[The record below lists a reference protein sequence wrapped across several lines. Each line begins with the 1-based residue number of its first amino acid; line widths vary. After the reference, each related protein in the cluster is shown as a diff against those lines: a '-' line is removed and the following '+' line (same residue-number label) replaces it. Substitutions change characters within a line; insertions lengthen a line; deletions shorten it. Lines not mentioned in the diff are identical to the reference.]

1 MSNIALQTGYSL
13 RRELSAV
20 RAFIGLH
27 YDLTRRYLA
36 WDIVW
41 FVYDLINAFIIGYIG
56 ISSGARP
63 EFIPEGQSF
72 AAYLLVGAVMW
83 SYLSVIFYIVAD
95 TISMERWE
103 GTLEYTFMAPI
114 HRLTHLTGV
123 VVVGL
128 IYTLVRSVLMIAV
141 LWPAFGLN
149 LGDANWLSA
158 ALALIAASIAMTGFS
173 LCAAVM
179 PMLSPEKG
187 SQANHIL
194 SAILLLASGVYYPV
208 SALPDWME
216 PFALVNPVYWSL
228 EALRLAL
235 LEGAGPLAMLK
246 VLGILLLS
254 GVAYVP
260 LGFIAFRA
268 AERFAKRTGLLKRAG

>member
-1 MSNIALQTGYSL
+1 MSNTAIQTGFSL
-13 RRELSAV
+13 RRELGAV

-63 EFIPEGQSF
+63 DFIPPGQSF

-123 VVVGL
+123 VSVGL
-128 IYTLVRSVLMIAV
+128 VYTLIRSVLMIAV
-141 LWPAFGLN
+141 LWPSFGLD
-149 LGDANWLSA
+149 LSHANWFSA

-194 SAILLLASGVYYPV
+194 SAILLLGSGVYYPV
-208 SALPDWME
+208 SALPDWLE

-235 LEGAGPLAMLK
+235 LEGAGPLALLR

-254 GVAYVP
+254 GAAYVP

-268 AERFAKRTGLLKRAG
+268 SERYAKRTGLLKRAG

>member
-1 MSNIALQTGYSL
+1 MSNTALQTGFSL

-36 WDIVW
+36 WDVVW

-123 VVVGL
+123 VAVGL
-128 IYTLVRSVLMIAV
+128 LYTLIRSVLMIAV

-149 LGDANWLSA
+149 LAEANWLSA
-158 ALALIAASIAMTGFS
+158 ALALIAASFAMTGFS

-228 EALRLAL
+228 EALRMAL
-235 LEGAGPLAMLK
+235 LEGAGPVAMLK

-268 AERFAKRTGLLKRAG
+268 AERFAKRTGLLKRTG